1 MEIRLSGRRMVRKN
15 YKSITKMEFQTVNGP
30 LGLKMVCS
38 QVRKISKMGLVHGFN
53 FTKMVR
59 KYKMEI
65 TKTTRN
71 TASLLYGIKM
81 VR

>member
-1 MEIRLSGRRMVRKN
+1 
-15 YKSITKMEFQTVNGP
+15 
-30 LGLKMVCS
+30 
-38 QVRKISKMGLVHGFN
+38 
-53 FTKMVR
+53 
-59 KYKMEI
+59 MEI